1 MMDKSNAIIK
11 IMTLLNEDGQM
22 IPGDKAHRIVL
33 EYLNF
38 KIDRM
43 GPKEALEDV
52 RQTKDHLVAQIHQMT
67 M

>member
-1 MMDKSNAIIK
+1 M
-11 IMTLLNEDGQM
+11 
-22 IPGDKAHRIVL
+22 
-33 EYLNF
+33 NF

-52 RQTKDHLVAQIHQMT
+52 RQTREYLVAQIHQMA